1 MLGLDGKA
9 VVVTGSGRGIGK
21 AVAKKFAE
29 FGANVVIS
37 DISEDNIKSVVSEI
51 NSAGKGKAVGIATD
65 VTRADD
71 VSALIKKCVDEFGSL
86 DVIINNAG
94 ITKDALCMRM
104 SEEQWDAVINV
115 NLKGVFLCGKEAY
128 KVMMKQKSGCI
139 INMASIVG
147 LIGNIGQTNYSATK
161 GGVIAM
167 AKTWAKEFSSRGIR
181 VNAVAPGFIKS
192 DMTDKMPDAVKEKLL
207 SAVPLGRMG
216 TVSDIADACVFLCSN
231 MAEYIT
237 GQVLTV
243 DGGMVM

>member
-1 MLGLDGKA
+1 L
-9 VVVTGSGRGIGK
+9 
-21 AVAKKFAE
+21 
-29 FGANVVIS
+29 
-37 DISEDNIKSVVSEI
+37 
-51 NSAGKGKAVGIATD
+51 GKGKASGIVTD
-65 VTRADD
+65 VTKADD
-71 VSALIKKCVDEFGSL
+71 VSGLIKKCVDEFGSL

-104 SEEQWDAVINV
+104 SEEQWDDVINV

-139 INMASIVG
+139 INIASIVG

-161 GGVIAM
+161 GGVISM

-207 SAVPLGRMG
+207 AGVPLGRMG
-216 TVSDIADACVFLCSN
+216 SVEDIANACAFLCSD